1 MQAEQQIL
9 VVKGWEGFADRLQVL
24 SHCMNYCNKYKAAIC
39 IDWRDYMWG
48 QGKEDFSDYF
58 EIVGIPV
65 VSLAT
70 VLSHVAAGATVNPPA
85 YTYDLLRDPPSQ
97 VIHFSEFQ
105 SKIDNS
111 CYKQEGDII
120 VHNSKGLRM
129 WHLSN
134 LIQNIRVAES
144 ARKQI
149 IQHLS
154 GLQLPYTSIHL
165 RGTDR
170 KTDTTI
176 SYVTSSYAILPPH
189 AKVRSYVITDMRM
202 LAEEWIQKNPEARY
216 VNENAPVLKIAP
228 GIQGTHMLAAE
239 VLEFYGITK
248 RELNLNTIAD
258 FLVIAFASWGAGHG
272 ESTFTKLAS
281 FMRQGGSIG
290 VGKWL
295 DWSPDRASLN
305 PQFSTLLTL

>member
-9 VVKGWEGFADRLQVL
+9 LVKGWEGFADRLQVL
-24 SHCMNYCNKYKAAIC
+24 SHCLNYCIKYNAAIC
-39 IDWRDYMWG
+39 VDWRDYMWG
-48 QGKEDFSDYF
+48 QGNEDFSDYF

-65 VSLAT
+65 VPLAT
-70 VLSHVAAGATVNPPA
+70 ILSRVAAGATVNPPA
-85 YTYDLLRDPPSQ
+85 NTYDLLREPPSQ
-97 VIHFSEFQ
+97 VIHFPEFQ

-111 CYKQEGDII
+111 CHKQEGDII
-120 VHNSKGLRM
+120 VHNTKGLRM
-129 WHLSN
+129 WHLNN

-144 ARKQI
+144 ARKQV

-170 KTDTTI
+170 KTDSTI
-176 SYVTSSYAILPPH
+176 SHVTAGYTILPPH
-189 AKVRSYVITDMRM
+189 AKVRSYIISDMRM
-202 LAEEWIQKNPEARY
+202 LAEEWIQKNPDSKY

-258 FLVIAFASWGAGHG
+258 FLVIAFASWGAGHS

-290 VGKWL
+290 VSKWL
-295 DWSPDRASLN
+295 DWSPPRAPLTT
-305 PQFSTLLTL
+305 QFSTLLTL

>member
-9 VVKGWEGFADRLQVL
+9 VVKGWEGFADRLQAL
-24 SHCMNYCNKYKAAIC
+24 SHCMNYCIKYNAAIC

-48 QGKEDFSDYF
+48 QDNEDFSDYF

-70 VLSHVAAGATVNPPA
+70 VLSRVTAGAIVNPPA

-97 VIHFSEFQ
+97 VMHFPEFQ

-111 CYKQEGDII
+111 CPKQEGDII

-134 LIQNIRVAES
+134 LIQNIHVAES

-149 IQHLS
+149 IQQLS
-154 GLQLPYTSIHL
+154 GLQMPYTSIHL

-170 KTDTTI
+170 KTETTI
-176 SYVTSSYAILPPH
+176 SYVTSCYAVLPPH
-189 AKVRSYVITDMRM
+189 AKVRSYVITDMRV
-202 LAEEWIQKNPEARY
+202 LAEEWIQKNPESRF
-216 VNENAPVLKIAP
+216 VNENAPVLKIPP
-228 GIQGTHMLAAE
+228 GTQGTHMLAAE

-295 DWSPDRASLN
+295 NWSPERAPLHT
-305 PQFSTLLTL
+305 QFTTLQTL

>member
-24 SHCMNYCNKYKAAIC
+24 SHCMNYCIKYKAAIC
-39 IDWRDYMWG
+39 VDWRDYMWG
-48 QGKEDFSDYF
+48 QGTEDFSDYF

-70 VLSHVAAGATVNPPA
+70 VLSRVTAGAIVNPPA
-85 YTYDLLRDPPSQ
+85 YTYDLLREPPSQ
-97 VIHFSEFQ
+97 VIHFPEFL
-105 SKIDNS
+105 SKIDNP
-111 CYKQEGDII
+111 CPKQEGDII

-134 LIQNIRVAES
+134 LIQNIRVADS

-149 IQHLS
+149 IQQLS
-154 GLQLPYTSIHL
+154 GLQMPYTSIHL

-176 SYVTSSYAILPPH
+176 SHVMAGYTILPPH
-189 AKVRSYVITDMRM
+189 AKARSYVITDMRM
-202 LAEEWIQKNPEARY
+202 LAEEWIQKNPDSKY
-216 VNENAPVLKIAP
+216 VNENAAVLKIAP

-258 FLVIAFASWGAGHG
+258 FLVIAFGSWGAGHG

>member
-9 VVKGWEGFADRLQVL
+9 VVKGWEGFADRLQAL
-24 SHCMNYCNKYKAAIC
+24 SHCMNYCLKYKAAIC
-39 IDWRDYMWG
+39 VDWRDYMWG
-48 QGKEDFSDYF
+48 QGKEDFDDYF
-58 EIVGIPV
+58 KIVGIPV
-65 VSLAT
+65 IPLAT
-70 VLSHVAAGATVNPPA
+70 VLSRVTAGASINPIA
-85 YTYDLLRDPPSQ
+85 YTYELLRDPPSQ
-97 VIHFSEFQ
+97 VIHFPEFQ

-111 CYKQEGDII
+111 CPKQEGDII

-129 WHLSN
+129 WHLNN
-134 LIQNIRVAES
+134 LIQNICVAES
-144 ARKQI
+144 ARNQI
-149 IQHLS
+149 IQQLS

-176 SYVTSSYAILPPH
+176 LHVTGGYAALPPH
-189 AKVRSYVITDMRM
+189 AKVRSYVITDMRV
-202 LAEEWIQKNPEARY
+202 LAEEWIQKNPESRY

-228 GIQGTHMLAAE
+228 GTQGTHMLAAE

-258 FLVIAFASWGAGHG
+258 FLVIAFASWGVGHG
-272 ESTFTKLAS
+272 ESTFTRLAS

-305 PQFSTLLTL
+305 SQFSTLLTL

>member
-9 VVKGWEGFADRLQVL
+9 VVKGWEGFADRLQAL
-24 SHCMNYCNKYKAAIC
+24 SHCMNYCIKYNAAIC

-48 QGKEDFSDYF
+48 QDNEDFSDYF

-70 VLSHVAAGATVNPPA
+70 VLSRVTAGAIVNPPA

-97 VIHFSEFQ
+97 VMHFPEFQ

-111 CYKQEGDII
+111 CPKQEGDII

-134 LIQNIRVAES
+134 LIKNIRVAES

-149 IQHLS
+149 IQQLS

-170 KTDTTI
+170 KTETTI
-176 SYVTSSYAILPPH
+176 SYVTSCYAVLPPH
-189 AKVRSYVITDMRM
+189 AKVRSYVITDMRV
-202 LAEEWIQKNPEARY
+202 LAEEWIQKNPESRF
-216 VNENAPVLKIAP
+216 VNENAPVLKIPP
-228 GIQGTHMLAAE
+228 GTQGTHMLAAE

-295 DWSPDRASLN
+295 NWSPERAPLHT
-305 PQFSTLLTL
+305 QFTTLQTL

>member
-1 MQAEQQIL
+1 MQADQQIL
-9 VVKGWEGFADRLQVL
+9 VVKGWEGFADRLQAL
-24 SHCMNYCNKYKAAIC
+24 SHCMNYCIKYNAAIC

-48 QGKEDFSDYF
+48 QDKEDFSDYF

-70 VLSHVAAGATVNPPA
+70 VLSRVTAGAIVNPPA

-97 VIHFSEFQ
+97 VMHFPEFQ

-111 CYKQEGDII
+111 CPKQEGDII

-134 LIQNIRVAES
+134 LIKNIRVAES

-149 IQHLS
+149 IQQLS

-170 KTDTTI
+170 KTETTI
-176 SYVTSSYAILPPH
+176 SYVTSGYAVLPPH
-189 AKVRSYVITDMRM
+189 AKVRSYVITDMRV
-202 LAEEWIQKNPEARY
+202 LAEEWIQKNPESRF
-216 VNENAPVLKIAP
+216 VNENAPVLKIPP
-228 GIQGTHMLAAE
+228 GTQGTHMLAAE

-295 DWSPDRASLN
+295 NWSPERAPLHT
-305 PQFSTLLTL
+305 QFTTLQTL

>member
-1 MQAEQQIL
+1 MEEQQQIL
-9 VVKGWEGFADRLQVL
+9 VVKGWEGFADRLQAL
-24 SHCMNYCNKYKAAIC
+24 SHCMNYCIKYKAAIC

-48 QGKEDFSDYF
+48 QGTEDFSDYF

-65 VSLAT
+65 VPLAT
-70 VLSHVAAGATVNPPA
+70 VLSRVTAGASINPIA
-85 YTYDLLRDPPSQ
+85 YTYDLLREPPSQ
-97 VIHFSEFQ
+97 VIHFTEFQ

-111 CYKQEGDII
+111 CLKQEGNII
-120 VHNSKGLRM
+120 VHNSKGTRM

-149 IQHLS
+149 IQQLS

-176 SYVTSSYAILPPH
+176 AHVASGYAALPPH
-189 AKVRSYVITDMRM
+189 AKVRSYVITDMRT
-202 LAEEWIQKNPEARY
+202 LAEEWIQKNPESKY

-228 GIQGTHMLAAE
+228 VTQGTHMLAAE

-290 VGKWL
+290 VSKWL

-305 PQFSTLLTL
+305 SQFSTLLTL

>member
-9 VVKGWEGFADRLQVL
+9 LVKGWEGFADRLQVL
-24 SHCMNYCNKYKAAIC
+24 SHCLNYCIKYNAAIC
-39 IDWRDYMWG
+39 VDWRDYMWG
-48 QGKEDFSDYF
+48 QGNEDFSDYF

-65 VSLAT
+65 VPLAT
-70 VLSHVAAGATVNPPA
+70 ILSRVTGGATVNPPA

-97 VIHFSEFQ
+97 VIHFPEFQ

-111 CYKQEGDII
+111 CPKQEGDII
-120 VHNSKGLRM
+120 VHNTKGLRM
-129 WHLSN
+129 WHLNN

-176 SYVTSSYAILPPH
+176 SHVTAGYTVLPPH
-189 AKVRSYVITDMRM
+189 AKARTYIITDMRI

-216 VNENAPVLKIAP
+216 VNENAPVLKIPP
-228 GIQGTHMLAAE
+228 GTQGTHMLAAE

-258 FLVIAFASWGAGHG
+258 FLAIAFASWGAGHG
-272 ESTFTKLAS
+272 ESTFTKLGS
-281 FMRQGGSIG
+281 FMRQGGPIG
-290 VGKWL
+290 VSKWL
-295 DWSPDRASLN
+295 DWSPNRASLN
-305 PQFSTLLTL
+305 QQFSTLLTL